1 MENKQK
7 NFKQCDMCK
16 VDEATSLCPQ
26 CFSYYCDGCFK
37 QVHEK
42 KENKEHKKEAI
53 DYNVP
58 IDTRCPEH
66 DMVPTNLFCI
76 DEKGKI
82 YEYLIIYRTL
92 LLILPLFK
100 SS

>member
-16 VDEATSLCPQ
+16 VVEATSLCPQ
-26 CFSYYCDGCFK
+26 CFCYYCDECYK
-37 QVHEK
+37 LVHGR
-42 KENKEHKKEAI
+42 KENKDHKKEAI

-58 IDTRCPEH
+58 IDTRCPAH
-66 DMVPTNLFCI
+66 DKDAVTLFCI

-82 YEYLIIYRTL
+82 Y
-92 LLILPLFK
+92 
-100 SS
+100 